1 MGENIGE
8 IPEKNTRNNV
18 KRKEKTFGTT
28 FTWRGNNSQRLHG
41 T

>member
-8 IPEKNTRNNV
+8 IPEKSTRNNV
-18 KRKEKTFGTT
+18 KRKEKTFGST
-28 FTWRGNNSQRLHG
+28 FACKGNNSRRLHG